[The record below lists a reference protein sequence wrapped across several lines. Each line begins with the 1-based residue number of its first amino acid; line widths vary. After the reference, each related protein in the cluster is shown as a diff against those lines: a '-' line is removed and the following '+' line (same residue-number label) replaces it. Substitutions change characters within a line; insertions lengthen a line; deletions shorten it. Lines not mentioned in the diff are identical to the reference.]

1 MKKLHIPT
9 IQDVRDVSFPESTIF
24 EHIING
30 RFDELK
36 KIGFS
41 EDELDLMASN
51 LFKVLQEKKEGRDD
65 NSNS

>member
-24 EHIING
+24 EHTING

-36 KIGFS
+36 KMGFS
-41 EDELDLMASN
+41 EDELDLMVSN
-51 LFKVLQEKKEGRDD
+51 LLKVLQEKKEGRDD